1 MNMVKRMGLLLI
13 LAGLA
18 CLFAGYHTLAAPS
31 WLYRGKVVDAET
43 GQPLAGVEMTLENT
57 EMGSSYTMKTK
68 KDGTF
73 IRRLP
78 LGQYHVILKK
88 DGYMPQDD
96 YIRHPLEGDAL
107 EKDYQMKKGEGILM
121 SELTEEERERL
132 MKEREQIKQ
141 EIEEQKKKAGDL
153 KKSFAEGL
161 AAKEAGDYDTAIEKM
176 TDALAIDAE
185 QPNIL
190 GHLGDA
196 HYQKGNYD
204 KAIEYFQKAIA
215 LNPEDANF
223 HTNLGN
229 AYVKKGDMAK
239 AKVEF
244 EKAIQ
249 LDPANADVNYFN
261 MGAVLYNAGDAAG
274 AIEPFQKCI
283 QTNPKNATAHYL
295 LSMCLVNTGDF
306 KGAIEHME
314 KYLELEPTG
323 QYAEQVKQILPALKQ
338 QVGS

>member
-1 MNMVKRMGLLLI
+1 MNMAKRLGLLLI
-13 LAGLA
+13 LASLIWLVAGSSALA
-18 CLFAGYHTLAAPS
+18 VSS
-31 WLYRGKVVDAET
+31 WLFRGKVFNADT
-43 GQPLAGVEMTLENT
+43 GKPLEGVEMTLEHT
-57 EMGSSYTMKTK
+57 ELGTNYTMKTK
-68 KDGTF
+68 KDGSF

-78 LGQYHVILKK
+78 LGQYHLILKK
-88 DGYMPQDD
+88 DGFMPQDD
-96 YIRHPLEGDAL
+96 YVRHPMEGDAL
-107 EKDYQMKKGEGILM
+107 EKDYNMKPGEGILM
-121 SELTEEERERL
+121 SELTEEERQRL
-132 MKEREQIKQ
+132 IEEREQIQQ
-141 EIEEQKKKAGDL
+141 EIEEKKKKAGDL
-153 KKSFAEGL
+153 KKLFAEGL
-161 AAKEAGDYDTAIEKM
+161 AAKEAGDLDTAIEMM

-229 AYVKKGDMAK
+229 AYVKKGNTAQ

-249 LDPANADVNYFN
+249 LDPTNADVNYFN

-274 AIEPFQKCI
+274 AVEPFQKCI
-283 QTNPKNATAHYL
+283 QANPKNGPAHYYL
-295 LSMCLVNTGDF
+295 AMCQVNTGDF
-306 KGAIEHME
+306 KSAIDNME
-314 KYLELEPTG
+314 TYLKIEPKG
-323 QYAEQVKQILPALKQ
+323 QFAEQVKQILPALKQ
-338 QVGS
+338 QVGN